1 MTGDTCAQK
10 PSSRA
15 DASLS
20 AVSDLLHAFPEK
32 KQALEEY
39 MNNLPLEKAEG
50 RKKGFLIQSL
60 HRAQALFGYLPEEVQ
75 LLVARKLGLHL
86 SEVYGVISFY
96 SFFTDKPVGRNKINV
111 CTGTA
116 CFVRGADIILQE
128 FSRQLNISEGDTS
141 EDGMFSLGGL
151 RCVGACS
158 LAPVVIIN
166 SEVEANVEPPMV
178 KKIIRRC
185 REKEE

>member
-1 MTGDTCAQK
+1 MASVTSTTVTPPTADT
-10 PSSRA
+10 PN
-15 DASLS
+15 
-20 AVSDLLHAFPEK
+20 LLDDFPEK
-32 KQALEEY
+32 RQALEEY
-39 MNNLPLEKAEG
+39 LDSLPLSQAAG

-60 HRAQALFGYLPEEVQ
+60 HRAQAIFGYLPEEVQ
-75 LLVARKLGLHL
+75 VLVARKLGLHL

-96 SFFTDKPVGRNKINV
+96 SFFTDKPVGKHKINV

-128 FSRQLNISEGDTS
+128 FARQLKISEGETS

-158 LAPVVIIN
+158 LAPVVMVN
-166 SEVEANVEPPMV
+166 EEVEGNVEPPMV

-185 REKEE
+185 AQEGE